1 MASNAG
7 RAVRFAVPPLRGW
20 GGAAPGYLLTNCRVR
35 GQSLQG
41 GRVCSLLRGHPDTT
55 PPHGLVR
62 GQPPEGG
69 RGRHRYR
76 ASPQPPPPPLQLAT
90 KINGRRPCPPPTGG
104 TTPTRRKGGDV
115 PGCPRSKLPCSAALK
130 RLTPHLAVCEEV
142 PRCGPARPT
151 RRTHREPLQPG
162 RRLRP
167 VSDPQ
172 GHGEHSG
179 AEPNHTKPQPGRRLR
194 PVGDPQGHGGHGG
207 AEPNHTKPQ
216 PGRRLRPYVT
226 ATVGVGREGTRP
238 AISKPGRRLRPSR
251 TGLSRPA
258 GRSAAQPLPSP
269 AGA

>member
-1 MASNAG
+1 MAGLRLVAQPALAVAVAGGLWWARLPRRLGSLRAAGLSSAVWRACLCRWWPGAAGLVVAGGRLDRAGHRLASNAG
-7 RAVRFAVPPLRGW
+7 RAVGFAVSPVRGW

-62 GQPPEGG
+62 GRPPEGG

-115 PGCPRSKLPCSAALK
+115 PRCPRSKLPCSAALK

-142 PRCGPARPT
+142 PRCGPARPN
-151 RRTHREPLQPG
+151 RRTHREPL
-162 RRLRP
+162 
-167 VSDPQ
+167 
-172 GHGEHSG
+172 
-179 AEPNHTKPQPGRRLR
+179 
-194 PVGDPQGHGGHGG
+194 
-207 AEPNHTKPQ
+207 
-216 PGRRLRPYVT
+216 
-226 ATVGVGREGTRP
+226 
-238 AISKPGRRLRPSR
+238 
-251 TGLSRPA
+251 
-258 GRSAAQPLPSP
+258 
-269 AGA
+269 